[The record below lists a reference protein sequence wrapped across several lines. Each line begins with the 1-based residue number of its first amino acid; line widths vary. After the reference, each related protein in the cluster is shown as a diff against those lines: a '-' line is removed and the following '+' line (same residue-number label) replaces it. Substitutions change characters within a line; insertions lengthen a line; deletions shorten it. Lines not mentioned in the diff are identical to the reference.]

1 MSQAG
6 SVARDKLASAPR
18 YQSNSAFY
26 DEMLTS
32 EGPIRG
38 HWQPLMDSIAAM
50 GPEGLANRWQ
60 EGRRLLHDNGVTYN
74 VYGDPRSTDRPW
86 PLDPLPLVI
95 EEKEWAAIEA
105 AMRQRATLLNTLLA
119 DFYGAQR
126 LLHEDLFPPEL
137 IFRHPGF
144 LRPCCKVPVPG
155 DIYLHNYSADLARS
169 PDGQWWVIA
178 DRTQTPSGAGY
189 ALENRLVSQR
199 VLPDVFRATHV
210 RRLADFF
217 QSYREALRSLV
228 PHHHDNPRIVLL
240 TPGPYNE
247 TYFEHAFLAR
257 YLGYTLV
264 EGGDLTVR
272 DNFVFLKTLGGLLPV
287 DLIMR
292 RQDDIFCDPL
302 ELREDSVLGVAGLVQ
317 AVRAGNVA
325 IANALGS
332 GLLESP
338 ATAAFLP
345 SLCKHLLGEEL
356 KMPTVA
362 TWWCGEEKPLA
373 HVLENLARLVIKP
386 TFGSAR
392 RLPIFG
398 AKLSASAREQLREAI
413 LEAPADYVAQE
424 QVSLSLVPV
433 WQEGGGFAPR
443 HMVLRV
449 YVIASE
455 GSFAVMPGGLTRI
468 TSSLDSLVASMQ
480 HGGGSKDT
488 WVMASGPVSQT
499 TLLTAAST
507 SLEVS
512 RATFDLP
519 SRVADNLFWLGRYAE
534 RVESAVR
541 VSRAI
546 LTRLYQESD
555 PENAAGLESAVR
567 VMAALGHLPLK
578 LIDYDGNLTD
588 DASLEREMLAVV
600 FDSEGKSSL
609 GWTLN
614 QLRRVAWL
622 LRDRFSADAWRIL
635 NRFDKQFAS
644 PPPIEPL
651 RMGRALT
658 LLDDAIMTLSAFS
671 GLVME
676 SMTRGDGWRF
686 LDIGRRLERALQMI
700 DMLRHGLN
708 PGSRDE
714 GGELQTLLEIA
725 DSSLTYRSRYLTSM
739 RADLVLDL
747 LLLDEANP
755 RSAAFQIARLREHV
769 EELPGSSGDARR
781 NARWRMVAGLL
792 STVQL
797 ADAQE
802 LIRPG
807 ENGDWDSLGSLLGVL
822 AAGLKALSEALARDY
837 FEHTI
842 ASRQLSAS

>member
-1 MSQAG
+1 
-6 SVARDKLASAPR
+6 
-18 YQSNSAFY
+18 
-26 DEMLTS
+26 MLTS
-32 EGPIRG
+32 EGQIRAP
-38 HWQPLMDSIAAM
+38 WQPLMDSIAAM
-50 GPEGLANRWQ
+50 GHEGLASRWQ

-74 VYGDPRSTDRPW
+74 VYGDGDLRSTDRPW
-86 PLDPLPLVI
+86 PLDPIPLVI
-95 EEKEWAAIEA
+95 EEHEWATIEA
-105 AMRQRATLLNTLLA
+105 AVRQRATLFNALLA
-119 DFYGAQR
+119 DFYGPQR
-126 LLHEDLFPPEL
+126 LLREGLFPPEL

-144 LRPCCKVPVPG
+144 LRPCWDVPVPQ
-155 DIYLHNYSADLARS
+155 DIHLHNYAADLARS

-199 VLPDVFRATHV
+199 VLPDVFRVAHV

-217 QSYREALRSLV
+217 QSYRELLHSLV

-272 DNFVFLKTLGGLLPV
+272 DNAVFLKTLGGLLPV

-292 RQDDIFCDPL
+292 RQDDSFCDPL
-302 ELREDSVLGVAGLVQ
+302 ELREDSVLGVPGLVQ

-325 IANALGS
+325 IVNALGS

-345 SLCKHLLGEEL
+345 GLCKHLLGEEL

-362 TWWCGEEKPLA
+362 TWWCGEEAPLS
-373 HVLENLARLVIKP
+373 HVLENLAGLVIKP

-398 AKLSASAREQLREAI
+398 AKLSDVALEQLREEI
-413 LEAPADYVAQE
+413 RQAPADYVAQE
-424 QVSLSLVPV
+424 QVALSSLPV
-433 WQEGGGFAPR
+433 WQEGGGLAPR

-449 YVIASE
+449 YLTASE
-455 GSFAVMPGGLTRI
+455 GSYAVMPGGLTRI

-488 WVMASGPVSQT
+488 WVLSSGPVPQT

-541 VSRAI
+541 VARAI

-555 PENAAGLESAVR
+555 PTNASGLEAGVR
-567 VMAALGHLPLK
+567 IMAALGHLSPK
-578 LIDYDGNLTD
+578 LIESNCNGADS
-588 DASLEREMLAVV
+588 ASLEREMLAVIY
-600 FDSEGKSSL
+600 DSEEKSSL
-609 GWTLN
+609 GWTLS

-635 NRFDKQFAS
+635 NHFDQQFAS
-644 PPPIEPL
+644 PPPVEPL
-651 RMGRALT
+651 RMDRALS

-676 SMTRGDGWRF
+676 SMTRGDGWCF
-686 LDIGRRLERALQMI
+686 LDIGRRLERALQMVE
-700 DMLRHGLN
+700 MLRHGLN
-708 PGSRDE
+708 PRNHDE
-714 GGELQTLLEIA
+714 SGELQTLLEIA

-739 RADLVLDL
+739 QEDLVLDL

-755 RSAAFQIARLREHV
+755 RSAAFQLARLREHV
-769 EELPGSSGDARR
+769 EGLPDRSTNGHRSAK
-781 NARWRMVAGLL
+781 WRVAVKLL
-792 STVQL
+792 SAVQL
-797 ADAQE
+797 ADARE
-802 LIRPG
+802 LIRGG
-807 ENGDWDSLGSLLGVL
+807 EDGDWSSLENLLAGL
-822 AAGLKALSEALARDY
+822 AAGLRALSENLARDY
-837 FEHTI
+837 FEHTL
-842 ASRQLSAS
+842 ASRQL

>member
-1 MSQAG
+1 MSLAG
-6 SVARDKLASAPR
+6 SVAREGIGGASPYR
-18 YQSNSAFY
+18 SDPAFY

-32 EGPIRG
+32 EGRVRA
-38 HWQPLMDSIAAM
+38 HWQPLMDSVAAN
-50 GPEGLANRWQ
+50 GQQGLSGRWQ
-60 EGRRLLHDNGVTYN
+60 EGRRLLHDNGVTFN
-74 VYGDPRSTDRPW
+74 VYGDPDSTNRPW
-86 PLDPLPLVI
+86 PLDPLPFVI
-95 EEKEWAAIEA
+95 GEKEWAAIEA
-105 AMRQRATLLNTLLA
+105 AMRQRATLLNAVLE
-119 DFYGAQR
+119 DFYGPQR
-126 LLHEDLFPPEL
+126 LLHEDRFPPEL
-137 IFRHPGF
+137 IFRNPGF
-144 LRPCCKVPVPG
+144 LRPLCNVPVPG
-155 DIYLHNYSADLARS
+155 GIYLHNYSADLARS
-169 PDGQWWVIA
+169 PNGKWWVIA

-217 QSYREALRSLV
+217 QAYREALRNLV
-228 PHHHDNPRIVLL
+228 PHHQDNPRIVLL

-272 DNFVFLKTLGGLLPV
+272 DNSVFLKTLGGLLPV

-292 RQDDIFCDPL
+292 RQDDTFCDPL
-302 ELREDSVLGVAGLVQ
+302 ELREDSMLGVPGLVQ

-325 IANALGS
+325 VVNALGS

-345 SLCKHLLGEEL
+345 GLCEHLLGEEL

-362 TWWCGEEKPLA
+362 TWWCGEAKPLA
-373 HVLENLARLVIKP
+373 HVLEDLPRLVIKS

-398 AKLSASAREQLREAI
+398 ARLTPAAREKLRNEI
-413 LEAPADYVAQE
+413 LEAPADFVAQE
-424 QVSLSLVPV
+424 QVALSSVPV
-433 WQEGGGFAPR
+433 WQEGGGLAPR
-443 HMVLRV
+443 HLVLRV

-499 TLLTAAST
+499 TLLTAASAP
-507 SLEVS
+507 LEVS

-541 VSRAI
+541 AARAI

-555 PENAAGLESAVR
+555 PTNAAGLEAGVR
-567 VMAALGHLPLK
+567 IMAALGHLSPE
-578 LIDYDGNLTD
+578 LIESNGTGDS
-588 DASLEREMLAVV
+588 ASIERQMLAVIY
-600 FDSEGKSSL
+600 DSDEKSSL
-609 GWTLN
+609 GWTLG

-622 LRDRFSADAWRIL
+622 LRDRFSADAWRVL
-635 NRFDKQFAS
+635 NRFDQQFAS
-644 PPPIEPL
+644 PPTVEPL
-651 RMGRALT
+651 RMDRALS
-658 LLDDAIMTLSAFS
+658 LLDDAIMLLSAFS

-686 LDIGRRLERALQMI
+686 LDIGRRLERGLQMVE
-700 DMLRHGLN
+700 MLRHGLN
-708 PGSRDE
+708 PRNHDE
-714 GGELQTLLEIA
+714 AGELQTLLEIA

-739 RADLVLDL
+739 QPDLVFDL
-747 LLLDEANP
+747 LLLDEAKP
-755 RSAAFQIARLREHV
+755 RSAAFQLARLREHV
-769 EELPGSSGDARR
+769 EGLPDDHSDNARR
-781 NARWRMVAGLL
+781 SAKWRVVVGLL
-792 STVQL
+792 SAVQL
-797 ADAQE
+797 ADARE
-802 LIRPG
+802 LIRSA
-807 ENGDWDSLGSLLGVL
+807 EDGDWSGFENLLGGL
-822 AAGLKALSEALARDY
+822 AAGLRALSENLASDY
-837 FEHTI
+837 FEHTL
-842 ASRQLSAS
+842 ASRQLS

>member
-1 MSQAG
+1 MTQAVGAAHEKIAHTSQ
-6 SVARDKLASAPR
+6 
-18 YQSNSAFY
+18 YQSDPAFY
-26 DEMLTS
+26 DEMLLS
-32 EGPIRG
+32 DGQIRAP
-38 HWQPLMDSIAAM
+38 WQPLMDSITAM
-50 GPEGLANRWQ
+50 GSEGLASRWQ
-60 EGRRLLHDNGVTYN
+60 EGRRLLHDNGVTFN
-74 VYGDPRSTDRPW
+74 VYVDGDPRTTDRPW
-86 PLDPLPLVI
+86 PLDPLPLII
-95 EEKEWAAIEA
+95 EEQEWATIEA
-105 AMRQRATLLNTLLA
+105 AVRQRAMLLNALLA

-126 LLHEDLFPPEL
+126 LLRANLFPPEL

-144 LRPCCKVPVPG
+144 LRPCCNLPVAR
-155 DIYLHNYSADLARS
+155 DIYLHNYAADLARS

-199 VLPDVFRATHV
+199 VLPDVFRAAHV

-217 QSYREALRSLV
+217 QSYRELLHSLV
-228 PHHHDNPRIVLL
+228 PHHHDSPRIVLL

-272 DNFVFLKTLGGLLPV
+272 DNTLFLKTLGGLLPV

-292 RQDDIFCDPL
+292 RQDDSFCDPL
-302 ELREDSVLGVAGLVQ
+302 ELREDSVLGVPGLVQ
-317 AVRAGNVA
+317 AVRAGNVT
-325 IANALGS
+325 IVNALGS

-345 SLCKHLLGEEL
+345 TLCKQLLGEEL
-356 KMPTVA
+356 KIPTVA
-362 TWWCGEEKPLA
+362 TWWCGQEGPLS
-373 HVLENLARLVIKP
+373 HVLENLAGLVIKP

-398 AKLSASAREQLREAI
+398 AKLSDTERERLREQIRQ
-413 LEAPADYVAQE
+413 APADYVAQE
-424 QVSLSLVPV
+424 QVALSWVPV
-433 WQEGGGFAPR
+433 WQDGGDVAPR

-449 YVIASE
+449 YVTASE
-455 GSFAVMPGGLTRI
+455 NSYAVMPGGLTRI

-488 WVMASGPVSQT
+488 WVLSSSPVAQT
-499 TLLTAAST
+499 TLMPAAPT

-541 VSRAI
+541 VARGI
-546 LTRLYQESD
+546 LTRLYQEPD
-555 PENAAGLESAVR
+555 PANEAGLEAGVR
-567 VMAALGHLPLK
+567 IMAALGHLSPK
-578 LIDYDGNLTD
+578 LMESNGTAVDGV
-588 DASLEREMLAVV
+588 SLEREMLAVI
-600 FDSEGKSSL
+600 FDSEEKSSL

-635 NRFDKQFAS
+635 NHFDRKFGS
-644 PPPIEPL
+644 PPPIDQL
-651 RMGRALT
+651 RMGHALG

-686 LDIGRRLERALQMI
+686 LDIGRRLERALQMVE
-700 DMLRHGLN
+700 MLRHGLN
-708 PGSRDE
+708 PRNHDDS
-714 GGELQTLLEIA
+714 GELQTLLEIA
-725 DSSLTYRSRYLTSM
+725 DSSLTYRSRYITSM
-739 RADLVLDL
+739 QADLVLDL

-755 RSAAFQIARLREHV
+755 RSVAFQLARLREHV
-769 EELPGSSGDARR
+769 EALPDRSANPRR
-781 NARWRMVAGLL
+781 SANWRVAVRLL
-792 STVQL
+792 SAVQL
-797 ADAQE
+797 ADARE
-802 LIRPG
+802 LIRGG
-807 ENGDWDSLGSLLGVL
+807 ENGDSSSFDNLVGGL
-822 AAGLKALSEALARDY
+822 AAGLRALSENLARDY
-837 FEHTI
+837 FEHTLS
-842 ASRQLSAS
+842 SRQL